1 MMEKKLTA
9 TTEERLLRAREES
22 LRNHAEGSLRPLGKM
37 WGMDVFTWVNPYPGM
52 VSNTIHSF
60 PFPVVWIG
68 DSVDVLTTINEDG
81 SLCSNLH
88 AVVLTDASILDLNE
102 QIVGNVRNCAGT
114 NSVLEAVEM
123 VKVFRSQQ
131 KVLLFTSSGEDA
143 LDRKAEFENYVKM
156 VQGA

>member
-1 MMEKKLTA
+1 MEKKLTL

-22 LRNHAEGSLRPLGKM
+22 LRNHEEGSLRPLGKM

-68 DSVDVLTTINEDG
+68 NSTDVFNTINEDET
-81 SLCSNLH
+81 LCSNLH
-88 AVVLTDASILDLNE
+88 AIVLSDASILDLNAT
-102 QIVGNVRNCAGT
+102 IVDNVHNCAGT
-114 NSVLEAVEM
+114 NSVLEAIEM

-131 KVLLFTSSGEDA
+131 KVLLFTSSGENA
-143 LDRKAEFENYVKM
+143 FKNKEEFENYVKL